1 MFGKQERDE
10 VDAAGIVRVVEE
22 ANRFAVRRA
31 EAEAAIS
38 KANRDWHD
46 ALEKLEWKQCAT
58 LEMRQDLLFLIIR
71 HKYPVIFE
79 CFSLHDVWERV

>member
-1 MFGKQERDE
+1 MFGKREE
-10 VDAAGIVRVVEE
+10 VDMAGVARVVEE
-22 ANRFAVRRA
+22 ANRFAVRRE

-38 KANRDWHD
+38 KASRDWHD
-46 ALEKLEWKQCAT
+46 ALEKLDWKQCAT

-79 CFSLHDVWERV
+79 CFSLRDVWERV

>member
-1 MFGKQERDE
+1 MFGKKDE
-10 VDAAGIVRVVEE
+10 MDLAGMDRVVDE
-22 ANRFAVRRA
+22 ANRFSVHRA

-38 KANRDWHD
+38 KASHDWHE
-46 ALEKLEWKQCAT
+46 ALEKLGWRQCAT

-79 CFSLHDVWERV
+79 CFSLHDVWERVY

>member
-1 MFGKQERDE
+1 MFGKRDE
-10 VDAAGIVRVVEE
+10 VDMAGVARVVEE
-22 ANRFAVRRA
+22 ANRFAVRREEA

-38 KANRDWHD
+38 KASRDWHV
-46 ALEKLEWKQCAT
+46 ALGKLDWKQCAT

-79 CFSLHDVWERV
+79 CFSLRDVWERV